1 MTIKEAILKSL
12 EDKQNLMTHWDIL
25 KDIQKNNYYDFASA
39 KTPKSTISAQLGD
52 FIRKDD
58 SRISRVKR
66 EKNSYGYYLTKYKDE
81 LILND
86 NSESTKTI
94 VSNNYDE
101 RDLDPLL
108 ASYLNSKNILAKT
121 ILHEESNRTDSN
133 QKEVDEETLNEIKRL
148 LKGDNLND

>member
-1 MTIKEAILKSL
+1 MSIKEA
-12 EDKQNLMTHWDIL
+12 
-25 KDIQKNNYYDFASA
+25 
-39 KTPKSTISAQLGD
+39 
-52 FIRKDD
+52 RV
-58 SRISRVKR
+58 SRIKKP
-66 EKNSYGYYLTKYKDE
+66 ENYYGYYLTKYKDE

-86 NSESTKTI
+86 NSKSPKTI
-94 VSNNYDE
+94 VSNNYYE
-101 RDLDPLL
+101 RDLYPLL